1 MGRIKNDNLYIIDS
15 PASKFDKVIGSDAE
29 NAGRTKNYLLGEL
42 FALFNTL
49 GGGGVFSYTFTSD
62 LADLDI
68 IEGLVAT
75 NDSETDPDGVNLFRF
90 SRTDLFGNDLRT
102 LIENYNNNSDGV
114 VLKVTSEAD
123 PNLMCAYT
131 ITGINVDT
139 NWVEVSV
146 LRHKNLNTLTF
157 EVAKNF
163 NLTFDLVNIGGGGG
177 GGGVTNTS
185 QLVNDGEDGINPFII
200 ADDLLGLPQVG
211 DNVSIFINDAGY
223 VTIDHTHTLEDI
235 TDFPDTIDAYIT
247 DVPTQAL
254 LENTSNWDSD
264 GTYIGGAITG
274 TFQGQM
280 HVDANYLYEATSDNQ
295 WVRLI
300 REELPQR
307 INAYIADPTAIG
319 LLEDR
324 ANWNIDGVYGGVPIT
339 GTFQGQKHYDTAFFF
354 EAVLDNIWIRY
365 PRA

>member
-29 NAGRTKNYLLGEL
+29 SSFKTKNYLLGEL
-42 FALFNTL
+42 FSLFSQL
-49 GGGGVFSYTFTSD
+49 GGGGVFSYTYTAS
-62 LADLDI
+62 LTDLDT

-90 SRTDLFGNDLRT
+90 SRTDLFGKDLRT
-102 LIENYNNNSDGV
+102 LIENYNNNQDGV

-123 PNLMCAYT
+123 PNLITAYT
-131 ITGINVDT
+131 ITGININT

-157 EVAKNF
+157 EVDKNF
-163 NLTFDLVNIGGGGG
+163 TLSFDLVNIGGIGGG
-177 GGGVTNTS
+177 GGATNTS
-185 QLVNDGEDGINPFII
+185 QLVNDGEDGINPFITQ
-200 ADDLLGLPQVG
+200 DDVPLLP
-211 DNVSIFINDAGY
+211 I
-223 VTIDHTHTLEDI
+223 TIE
-235 TDFPDTIDAYIT
+235 AYIT
-247 DVPTQAL
+247 DLPTQAL
-254 LENTSNWDSD
+254 LEDTANWQAD
-264 GTYIGGAITG
+264 GIYIGAAITG

-280 HVDANYLYEATSDNQ
+280 HVDNNYLYEATADNQ

-324 ANWNIDGVYGGVPIT
+324 ANWNIDGAYTGVPIT
-339 GTFQGQKHYDTAFFF
+339 GTFQGQKHYDVSFFF

-365 PRA
+365 PRV

>member
-49 GGGGVFSYTFTSD
+49 GGGGVFSYTYTSD

-75 NDSETDPDGVNLFRF
+75 NDSETDPNGVNLFRF

-123 PNLMCAYT
+123 PNLMCTYT
-131 ITGINVDT
+131 ITGINVNT
-139 NWVEVSV
+139 NWVEVSL

-177 GGGVTNTS
+177 GGFTNTS
-185 QLVNDGEDGINPFII
+185 QLVNDGEDGINPFI
-200 ADDLLGLPQVG
+200 
-211 DNVSIFINDAGY
+211 
-223 VTIDHTHTLEDI
+223 TIDHTHTLDDI

-280 HVDANYLYEATSDNQ
+280 HVDANYLYEATADNQ

>member
-1 MGRIKNDNLYIIDS
+1 MGRIKNDNLYIFDS
-15 PASKFDKVIGSDAE
+15 PASKFDSVIGSDAE
-29 NAGRTKNYLLGEL
+29 NGGRTKNYLLGEL

-75 NDSETDPDGVNLFRF
+75 NDSETDPNGVNLLRF

-102 LIENYNNNSDGV
+102 LVENYNNNSDGV

-123 PNLMCAYT
+123 PNLICAYT
-131 ITGINVDT
+131 ITGINVNT
-139 NWVEVSV
+139 NWVEISV

-163 NLTFDLVNIGGGGG
+163 TLTFDLVNLDGFGGGGG
-177 GGGVTNTS
+177 ATNTS
-185 QLVNDGEDGINPFII
+185 QLVNDGEDGINPFI
-200 ADDLLGLPQVG
+200 
-211 DNVSIFINDAGY
+211 
-223 VTIDHTHTLEDI
+223 TIDHTHTLGDI